1 MNTAFLHENALH
13 ITLNTRWSMLIPGE
27 TFIGMSRSST
37 QVQRALSVHGELFIE
52 RLKMLVDKYQFEGK
66 LAILYESQL
75 FMVIKQVNS
84 GNE

>member
-1 MNTAFLHENALH
+1 
-13 ITLNTRWSMLIPGE
+13 
-27 TFIGMSRSST
+27 MSRSST
-37 QVQRALSVHGELFIE
+37 QVQRALAVHGELFIE

-75 FMVIKQVNS
+75 FMVVKQVNF